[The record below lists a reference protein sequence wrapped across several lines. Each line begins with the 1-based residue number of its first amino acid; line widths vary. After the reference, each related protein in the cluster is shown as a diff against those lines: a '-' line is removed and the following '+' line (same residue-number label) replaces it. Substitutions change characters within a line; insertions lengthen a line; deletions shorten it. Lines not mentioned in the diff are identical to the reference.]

1 MAVWPCSACLP
12 SGTERLN
19 FIAFGLFHA
28 GEQGRWFSSCH
39 AIVTGRIRYRWVS
52 RGPLQWHL
60 ETVEATITGWS
71 RRHLQH

>member
-1 MAVWPCSACLP
+1 MLESK
-12 SGTERLN
+12 G
-19 FIAFGLFHA
+19 G
-28 GEQGRWFSSCH
+28 GFSFCH